1 MKRLALFAAPGA
13 RVRLRRR
20 HGDEAMRT
28 LAATLV
34 YVVAAGLA
42 CGDPNAVSPPSA
54 EWEGVWSITTSPL
67 DSGGALEGTPE
78 PTPFLLTIILNG
90 ALISDTFPTITWM
103 QSSGTFSFPYG
114 QASNAI
120 AAHADTLLWRI
131 YSVPGA
137 GGTTCALVYT
147 GALVAADSARGS
159 VLVSGTNTLCA
170 AANGGTW
177 VGKRQ

>member
-1 MKRLALFAAPGA
+1 
-13 RVRLRRR
+13 
-20 HGDEAMRT
+20 MRPLTVT
-28 LAATLV
+28 LACALAT
-34 YVVAAGLA
+34 GLA

-54 EWEGVWSITTSPL
+54 DWEGIWSITTSPL
-67 DSGGALEGTPE
+67 DVGGALEGTPE

-103 QSSGTFSFPYG
+103 SSGGTFSFPYG

-131 YSVPGA
+131 FSVPD
-137 GGTTCALVYT
+137 GTGKYCALVYS
-147 GALVAADSARGS
+147 GALVAPDSARGS

>member
-1 MKRLALFAAPGA
+1 
-13 RVRLRRR
+13 
-20 HGDEAMRT
+20 MRT
-28 LAATLV
+28 LTVTLACVIAT
-34 YVVAAGLA
+34 GLA
-42 CGDPNAVSPPSA
+42 CSNDPTSPPSQNWA
-54 EWEGVWSITTSPL
+54 GVWSITTSAL
-67 DSGGALEGTPE
+67 DTGGALEGTPE
-78 PTPFLLTIILNG
+78 PTPFLLTITLNG
-90 ALISDTFPTITWM
+90 NTISDTFPTITWV

-114 QASNAI
+114 QPNNAI

-137 GGTTCALVYT
+137 GGTTCTLVYN
-147 GALVAADSARGS
+147 GALVAPDSARGS